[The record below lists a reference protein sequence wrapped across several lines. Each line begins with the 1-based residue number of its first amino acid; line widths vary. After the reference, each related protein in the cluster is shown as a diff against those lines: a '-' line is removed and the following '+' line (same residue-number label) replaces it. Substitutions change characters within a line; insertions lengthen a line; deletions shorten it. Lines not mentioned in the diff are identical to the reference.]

1 MKEHPELARQ
11 KSYEAARAEAQKT
24 ANATGMDVGLE
35 LNPIFKT
42 WSSRL
47 LPRRENRYGHELRC
61 EVVSP
66 ENIETTQSG
75 HGARR

>member
-1 MKEHPELARQ
+1 MNEKDYSKAR
-11 KSYEAARAEAQKT
+11 ERAQKV

-35 LNPIFKT
+35 RNPLFGT
-42 WSSRL
+42 WSHRI
-47 LPRRENRYGHELRC
+47 LPRRENRYGHESRV

-66 ENIETTQSG
+66 ENIETTQPG